1 MIEKFL
7 KFLSLLLI
15 FVVFLHVFINVGEM
29 ETYFHAFNIRNV
41 SSIEE
46 ENIGVTA
53 DTQEVEVKEEDM
65 SSIDIDSEQEVEEFG
80 KESK

>member
-1 MIEKFL
+1 M
-7 KFLSLLLI
+7 LSI
-15 FVVFLHVFINVGEM
+15 PS
-29 ETYFHAFNIRNV
+29 TYKMF
-41 SSIEE
+41 SLEE